1 MRGEQQNLV
10 RGPRPERERQVQR
23 APYREDPRPDPRPPK
38 AALNSGFVPTD
49 AREPRCYPQSSDS
62 LEVTAIE
69 LRNSAAVAGKAA
81 CSRDPLHRQG
91 RPGQVRSRCSPAHRA
106 PARLATSLPKT
117 RHAGW
122 CVAAAPGCKGRRRPR
137 LCPLRTHPLPSWL
150 HRAAPPARRAPPT
163 RARARRP
170 RPLSCARLVWSGAP
184 ARGR

>member
-1 MRGEQQNLV
+1 MAGE
-10 RGPRPERERQVQR
+10 
-23 APYREDPRPDPRPPK
+23 
-38 AALNSGFVPTD
+38 
-49 AREPRCYPQSSDS
+49 
-62 LEVTAIE
+62 
-69 LRNSAAVAGKAA
+69 AA
-81 CSRDPLHRQG
+81 CGRDSLHRQG

-170 RPLSCARLVWSGAP
+170 RPLSCARLVWFGAP
-184 ARGR
+184 ARGRSCRAGKALGSARSGSACCCGGLSARLAPC